1 MDEFS
6 LGDILQ
12 SLKEKFSQG
21 ISTKEK
27 IASIVSQ
34 VLLYPITV
42 DMVSTR
48 GKKVFITCPP
58 VVKHEILM
66 KKKQCLQELQTE
78 GYFFV
83 DIC

>member
-27 IASIVSQ
+27 IASLLSQ
-34 VLLYPITV
+34 TVLYPITV

-48 GKKVFITCPP
+48 GKKVFVTCPP
-58 VVKHEILM
+58 LVKHEILM
-66 KKKQCLQELQTE
+66 KKKQCLQELQAS
-78 GYFFV
+78 GYYFV